1 MVREA
6 RSRRRLSLCGF
17 LKTSDAIHHT
27 SSEVLG
33 EGMDER
39 LIDASRL
46 VCRHRIQ
53 LDLDLHSTCASS
65 QAAGAYPISPLLTS

>member
-1 MVREA
+1 MLREA
-6 RSRRRLSLCGF
+6 RSRRRLSLCWF

-33 EGMDER
+33 EGKVHHAHDER

-53 LDLDLHSTCASS
+53 LDLDLHLTCASLVLILS
-65 QAAGAYPISPLLTS
+65 VLS